1 MAAAYVGRKLKMP
14 VTVFVP
20 ETTPELMINK
30 IRAEKANI
38 IVKGKVIDYVILFL
52 CT

>member
-1 MAAAYVGRKLKMP
+1 MP

-20 ETTPELMINK
+20 ETTPELMMNK

-38 IVKGKVIDYVILFL
+38 IVKGKVIDCIFILFL
-52 CT
+52 CA